1 MPQPPSNTSQRL
13 SSRRVDN
20 GVSTLTKMAKGLPAH
35 KEKEEANAGPKQD
48 VAGLEDYVCH
58 HHVMTR
64 IDIELNWGI

>member
-1 MPQPPSNTSQRL
+1 M
-13 SSRRVDN
+13 DN